1 MANWVMDENIF
12 EIASNLND
20 ERCVDALYLTEVI
33 YRFHQLVLD
42 HEGILMTKYRRF
54 FDKSK
59 ILRIW
64 FTKIN
69 KNSGHVIFRSSVLR
83 NQVELRLD
91 SLGFD
96 PNDKC
101 FVGAALNAD
110 RLIAS
115 EDGDFRKQPVE
126 DYFRNDLQLEV
137 LNLKESINQEAGK
150 R

>member
-12 EIASNLND
+12 EIASNQND
-20 ERCVDALYLTEVI
+20 ERCADALYFTEVI

-42 HEGILMTKYRRF
+42 NEGILMRKYRRF

-69 KNSGHVIFRSSVLR
+69 RNSGHAIFLSSVLK
-83 NQVELRLD
+83 NQVESKLA

-96 PNDKC
+96 PDDNC

-110 RLIAS
+110 RLISS
-115 EDGDFRKQPVE
+115 EDGDFRKQPV
-126 DYFRNDLQLEV
+126 DAYLKDDLQLQV
-137 LNLKESINQEAGK
+137 LTLEESINQEAG
-150 R
+150 RR